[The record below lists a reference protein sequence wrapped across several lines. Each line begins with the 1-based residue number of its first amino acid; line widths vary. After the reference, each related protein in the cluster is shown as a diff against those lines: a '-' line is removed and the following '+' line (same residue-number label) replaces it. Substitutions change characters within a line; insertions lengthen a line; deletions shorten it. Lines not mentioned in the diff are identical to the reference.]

1 MGWVVHNLFKG
12 KTSTVT
18 KLNSIKDFFQS
29 RIFPSTFLQP
39 VNGKKNSIL
48 NWVMKL
54 NLFMCLQLNPFF
66 FVFETSLKD
75 FPFCSP
81 ILLTLWFRYLQTR
94 IKKTCMYAQTQKFPE
109 KSKKNPF
116 SSNLPTW
123 ISNISSDVYHRAAP
137 SSHWAKQTLKKL
149 ILWGK
154 TAVDRSSWIK
164 AWLYKY

>member
-1 MGWVVHNLFKG
+1 MKSIPKTNISCTFYHLL
-12 KTSTVT
+12 TSTMLARKANTAV
-18 KLNSIKDFFQS
+18 
-29 RIFPSTFLQP
+29 RHFPKPFST
-39 VNGKKNSIL
+39 

-54 NLFMCLQLNPFF
+54 NFFLFFFF
-66 FVFETSLKD
+66 FVFKMALKD